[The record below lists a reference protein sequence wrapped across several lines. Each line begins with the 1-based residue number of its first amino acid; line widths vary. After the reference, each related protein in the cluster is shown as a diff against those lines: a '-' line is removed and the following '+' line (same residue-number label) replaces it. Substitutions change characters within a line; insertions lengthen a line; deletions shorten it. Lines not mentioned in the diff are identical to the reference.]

1 MKKFEGWLF
10 ATDLDGTL
18 LDDEK
23 NVSRENL
30 EAIEYFKSEGGLF
43 TFVTGRIPAGAR
55 HIVDIVKPNA
65 PFACIQGGG
74 VFDPC
79 ENKLLWAVEMPHK
92 VFDMIEYIEDLFP
105 TVGIELNV
113 PDKIYFCKKN
123 IYTEKH
129 RTDERF
135 DDLTC
140 KLREVP
146 EPFSKVLIVDSA
158 DKIPEIAKALHE
170 HPLASEFDFVRSDE
184 WYYEIL
190 VKGTNKGRGLEKL
203 CEILGIDKKKTI
215 AAGDQDNDEMLL
227 KSAEFSFAVANASPT
242 AKNSAKFV
250 TVSNNESAIAE
261 IIYNIEKYI

>member
-1 MKKFEGWLF
+1 MKKFDGWLF

-23 NVSRENL
+23 NVSEENL
-30 EAIEYFKSEGGLF
+30 RAIEYFKSEGGLF
-43 TFVTGRIPAGAR
+43 TFVTGRIPGGAK

-65 PFACIQGGG
+65 PYACIQGGG
-74 VFDPC
+74 VFDPR
-79 ENKLLWAVEMPHK
+79 ENKLLWAVEMSHK
-92 VFDMIEYIEDLFP
+92 VFDLVEYIEELFP

-113 PDKIYFCKKN
+113 YDKIYFCKKN
-123 IYTEKH
+123 KYTEKH

-146 EPFSKVLIVDSA
+146 EPFSKVLVVDSE
-158 DKIPEIAKALHE
+158 DRIVEIAKALSR
-170 HPLASEFDFVRSDE
+170 HPLASEFDFVFSDK

-190 VKGTNKGRGLEKL
+190 VKGTNKGMGLLKL
-203 CEILGIDKKKTI
+203 CEILNVDKSKTI
-215 AAGDQDNDEMLL
+215 AAGDQDNDEPLL
-227 KSAEFSFAVANASPT
+227 STAEYSFAVANASEK
-242 AKNSAKFV
+242 AKGAAKFI

-261 IIYNIEKYI
+261 IIYNLEKYI